1 MRLEGIKKM
10 LCTSVIFVIFTGALF
25 ADDGNSFFSIFAG
38 KKIDMQIIYDNMSE
52 LVPIVGYMRPEYTT
66 DIDLE
71 FATAVDSEI
80 KNQMI
85 MTSTFKPVSMVKWLT
100 SKYGQNKASSIFDFI
115 KELNEERYPVNVMG
129 IYKPYI
135 YKVGNEIVIKISV
148 FPFSK
153 GGYPI
158 SAVRIVKSEKEMKEA
173 IPYLLSDLSKLLK
186 VQNEQFAK
194 LAVEP
199 FKINCRTLIE
209 QRTGE
214 FDFIT
219 TSFSNQEGVEIKS
232 TDDYFSEL
240 FSYQAQCT
248 GLFAATTTKNIDEYI
263 SKDTLWN
270 TAYSG
275 YADYVV
281 RGDITLSNRF
291 NILTLQLINAR
302 TGQLVRSTKHITKS
316 FTLEDIWNYNYMFIS
331 DFCKVLFNQQD
342 VKFIENIDNE
352 GKYFYMNGM
361 FAGFD
366 SIENVPIRAGKTIIN
381 TGTKFASD
389 VSINPNLVNEKNN
402 KDYYIYTNNDKVFIY
417 KGREGAYVWNLLE
430 K

>member
-1 MRLEGIKKM
+1 MRIEGIKKM

-38 KKIDMQIIYDNMSE
+38 KKIDMQMIYDNMSE

-248 GLFAATTTKNIDEYI
+248 GLFAATTTFFFATIKRRPSTIK
-263 SKDTLWN
+263 S
-270 TAYSG
+270 
-275 YADYVV
+275 
-281 RGDITLSNRF
+281 
-291 NILTLQLINAR
+291 R
-302 TGQLVRSTKHITKS
+302 TIIIITKKKEN
-316 FTLEDIWNYNYMFIS
+316 FRL
-331 DFCKVLFNQQD
+331 L
-342 VKFIENIDNE
+342 VKLTKFKAKN
-352 GKYFYMNGM
+352 
-361 FAGFD
+361 
-366 SIENVPIRAGKTIIN
+366 TIIELI
-381 TGTKFASD
+381 
-389 VSINPNLVNEKNN
+389 SILSAIGSKNLPKSV
-402 KDYYIYTNNDKVFIY
+402 TN
-417 KGREGAYVWNLLE
+417 
-430 K
+430 